1 MFFYHCG
8 VVSQSE
14 LHSILRTMLRTQ
26 RVMRFFQV
34 KNIKINQF
42 NHRHFIQTVII
53 MHNINRLSNIKC
65 GFNNVRCINNNI
77 KTYTNNLF
85 WFAQIIF
92 WTNPFLISVENNF
105 ILFNRTPRKNNALR
119 QAWFTILFYSRFFC
133 FKSFMHNRFP
143 GDFFIHN
150 FVQLKGGKVGF
161 RIKNLIFLRNA
172 CIRPQN
178 SLYRRNLPWTQWF
191 NEWYWMIMI
200 DNDW

>member
-1 MFFYHCG
+1 MSDYSDRHQNLNWESRWDLSEMFTW
-8 VVSQSE
+8 E
-14 LHSILRTMLRTQ
+14 
-26 RVMRFFQV
+26 
-34 KNIKINQF
+34 
-42 NHRHFIQTVII
+42 
-53 MHNINRLSNIKC
+53 C

-92 WTNPFLISVENNF
+92 WTKPFLISVENNF

-119 QAWFTILFYSRFFC
+119 QAWFTILFYSRFSAL
-133 FKSFMHNRFP
+133 KHLILSQNTNGQSFMHNRFP

-161 RIKNLIFLRNA
+161 RIKNLIFFRNA

-178 SLYRRNLPWTQWF
+178 SLYRRNLPWSNKCTYVIL
-191 NEWYWMIMI
+191 NSMIRELRLMLLE
-200 DNDW
+200 